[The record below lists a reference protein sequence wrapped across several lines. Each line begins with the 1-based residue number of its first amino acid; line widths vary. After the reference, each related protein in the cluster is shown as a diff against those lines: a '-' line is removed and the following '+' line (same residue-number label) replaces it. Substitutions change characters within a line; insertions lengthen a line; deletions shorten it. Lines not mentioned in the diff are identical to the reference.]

1 MDEND
6 SRESTHDSQAD
17 QAGLENSFTHTIRVA
32 ALTNLIRQ

>member
-17 QAGLENSFTHTIRVA
+17 QAGLENSFTPHHQGSRSD
-32 ALTNLIRQ
+32 